1 MARVFPE
8 IKSHQTDPLYGVCT
22 EKWDRIRS
30 AMRLKLSGPQ
40 SFESVCE
47 RLLGADERVS
57 EGQSLMREL
66 NRVNMEEDEF
76 MRGLFAN
83 EPFEAYEIVAGL
95 RTTDSTDVAENDTR
109 LWNRAG
115 DSFYTYNDEKSSGW
129 LVNSNQGSVV
139 VGKNGKE
146 FDQFYETNCAFAEV
160 SYYSLVRD
168 RRTWQSVVVVVT
180 TKHVGRGD
188 EFVTHYPLPL
198 RPPFLWA
205 DRFDCPVIY

>member
-1 MARVFPE
+1 MARVLPNIE
-8 IKSHQTDPLYGVCT
+8 CHQTDPLYGICP
-22 EKWDRIRS
+22 EKWDRLRS
-30 AMRLKLSGPQ
+30 AMRLKLSGAH

-66 NRVNMEEDEF
+66 NMTNMEEDES

-83 EPFEAYEIVAGL
+83 DPFKVYEIVAVLGTSD
-95 RTTDSTDVAENDTR
+95 RTDAAEDDTR

-115 DSFYTYNDEKSSGW
+115 DSFYTYDDEKSSGW

-160 SYYSLVRD
+160 RYYSLAKG
-168 RRTWQSVVVVVT
+168 RRTWQTVVVVVT
-180 TKHVGRGD
+180 TKHVGRGE

-198 RPPFLWA
+198 LPPFAWA
-205 DRFDCPVIY
+205 DRFVCPVIY